1 VLPEWIATPAILV
14 LIGAA
19 SAADL
24 RRREVP
30 TWLTVGGSLAGLL
43 VAAVYGWQAL
53 ALNLLGLVVGGSL
66 LLPFIWA
73 GGFGAGDALLL
84 AAIGAWQGCQFVLW
98 TAWWAALIGAVLA
111 LIARRCRQRV
121 FPYVPAIAMGSVLA
135 LLIS

>member
-1 VLPEWIATPAILV
+1 MVPEWIATPAILV
-14 LIGAA
+14 LVGTA

-66 LLPFIWA
+66 LLPFVRV

-84 AAIGAWQGCQFVLW
+84 GAIGAWRGWQFVLW
-98 TAWWAALIGAVLA
+98 AAWWAALIGAVLA
-111 LIARRCRQRV
+111 LIARRRRQRV
-121 FPYVPAIAMGSVLA
+121 FPYVPAIAMGSALA